1 MAELRESLSL
11 YRLLIAARVRAQ
23 LQYRTSFAI
32 ETVAAF
38 LVSFLDFV
46 AILVIFSN
54 VPQLG
59 TWSVAQVALLY
70 ALATLS
76 FAFTDLVIGHLD
88 GFPALI
94 RDGNFDLMLVRPK
107 GTLFQVITGDF
118 QLRRLGRVAQALL
131 VLGYA
136 LNTLAIDWT
145 PDRALVLALTVP
157 SGVLI
162 YGSVWVAVICIAFWT
177 VEGREAANAFT
188 YGGAFLAQYPMNIFD
203 RWLRRFLGYFV
214 PMAFIAYFPALHV
227 LGKTDPLGLP
237 AVLQVASPVVALAA
251 AVVAST
257 VWRFAV
263 RHYQSA
269 GG

>member
-162 YGSVWVAVICIAFWT
+162 Y
-177 VEGREAANAFT
+177 
-188 YGGAFLAQYPMNIFD
+188 AQYPMNIFD

>member
-54 VPQLG
+54 V
-59 TWSVAQVALLY
+59 
-70 ALATLS
+70 
-76 FAFTDLVIGHLD
+76 
-88 GFPALI
+88 PALI